1 MYKTKIEFPF
11 ETVLFDTLEE
21 KSIGKRA
28 SAVIRKNKKNIVIK
42 VSAKDSTSL
51 RAILNAYLRELQI
64 AEGLKVE

>member
-1 MYKTKIEFPF
+1 MYKTKIEIPF
-11 ETVLFDTLEE
+11 EKVLFEALEK

-28 SAVIRKNKKNIVIK
+28 SAVVEKDKKNIIIK

-64 AEGLKVE
+64 AEEI